1 MTPASKCTSQPD
13 CSCDLCV
20 RVRAE
25 IAEGRSEK
33 EKENQ
38 LAEEFLRSYS
48 QTLPTRR

>member
-1 MTPASKCTSQPD
+1 MHLPTRLP
-13 CSCDLCV
+13 CDFCI

-33 EKENQ
+33 DKENQ

-48 QTLPTRR
+48 QTMPAEKNSAR